1 MNVRI
6 ANVRGF
12 TIFWLLT
19 PGYLV
24 LASALLVPSLRADDK
39 VPPDTTAAG
48 TLRFDV
54 QSIASGNW
62 TSASTWSP
70 RPPKAGDRVKI
81 SRDTRVTYDVKSDD
95 VIRMIQ
101 VVGTLSFAR
110 DRDTLLNVG
119 IVKVQA
125 SDTCSESGFACDF
138 AHATAAGE
146 PTLAPTGP
154 LPALEV
160 GTLSDPIPA
169 EHTARIRLHYIE
181 GMEKDD
187 SPALACCS
195 ARMDLHGAP
204 MSRTWVDLG
213 ADAGKGDKH
222 VVISEDVTGWRV
234 GDEIIVTASLHSN
247 SGGDYRTD
255 PSLRSTEERRIT
267 AIDGRKLT
275 LDKPLEHRHFGTGDF
290 RSEVANLSR
299 NVIVESADPQG
310 VRGHTVYHCYSQ
322 GGISYAQFAH
332 LGKENVLGRYA
343 IHFHLLEDSNRG
355 SQVLGAAIVD
365 SHNRWVTIHGTDY
378 MVVRDCVGYGSVGHG
393 YFLEDGTE
401 TYTVLDRNLG
411 VNAFRGKP
419 LPKQVLPFDP
429 NDGAAF
435 WWSNGRN
442 TFVRNTS
449 CENDEYGFRY
459 DSQKRSNFDS
469 NLSVRTPS
477 GGFEKADIRTIPI
490 YRFEDNEAHSEG
502 LYGVVIAGT
511 DRAAP
516 DLKHPHVLKNLRIW
530 QVHYALRPQVPAM
543 WIENV
548 TIDHAVYGIYRPEF
562 ENHVYRNLHI
572 ASTSSEPFNRGQDD
586 DSTQHGSITV
596 DGLTFTNVEGDEIPL
611 IQMSDN
617 NPSGAA
623 ESHFRNVRVER
634 REGRRQKALVDRGGG
649 AEVDPETPTSVP
661 VVLHDYFGP
670 GRHAKVLSTAAGD
683 FPKDSQKFRR
693 EAPLTGEEARVKEVK
708 DVAFP
713 KLLDPIDDTPPATII
728 TYPPRGIAAKRDGN
742 RLIVRGTTTDNVR
755 TKRVVV
761 NGVEA
766 RDVDYNYHQ
775 WEAVLEN
782 VSPGEVTITAHAE
795 DAAGNVERHAHRL
808 LIIVE

>member
-1 MNVRI
+1 MSTWRRVFDWRVVVI
-6 ANVRGF
+6 
-12 TIFWLLT
+12 LLAGMAAVAPSKEPPRKLSDDAT
-19 PGYLV
+19 P
-24 LASALLVPSLRADDK
+24 
-39 VPPDTTAAG
+39 AG

-54 QSIASGNW
+54 QSVASGAW
-62 TSASTWSP
+62 SSEKTWSP
-70 RPPKAGDRVKI
+70 RPPRAGDRVKI
-81 SRDTRVTYDVKSDD
+81 SAGTRVVYDVASDD

-125 SDTCSESGFACDF
+125 SETCSESGFACDF
-138 AHATAAGE
+138 AHATDAGE

-154 LPALEV
+154 MPAFEV
-160 GTLSDPIPA
+160 GTLNEPIPA
-169 EHTARIRLHYIE
+169 EHTARIRLHYLD
-181 GMEKDD
+181 GMDKDD
-187 SPALACCS
+187 APALACCS

-204 MSRTWVDLG
+204 MNRTWVDLG
-213 ADAGKGDKH
+213 ADAGKGDKL
-222 VVISEDVTGWRV
+222 VVLAEDVTGWRA
-234 GDEIIVTASLHSN
+234 GDDIIVTASLHNN
-247 SGGDYRTD
+247 SLGGQYRDD
-255 PSLRSTEERRIT
+255 PSMRSTEQRRIK

-275 LDKPLEHRHFGTGDF
+275 LDNPLEHRHFGSGDF

-299 NVIVESADPQG
+299 NVIIESADPNG
-310 VRGHTVYHCYSQ
+310 VRGHTVYHCFSQ
-322 GGISYAQFAH
+322 GGISYARFAH

-365 SHNRWVTIHGTDY
+365 SENRWVTIHGTDY

-393 YFLEDGTE
+393 FFLEDGTE

-419 LPKQVLPFDP
+419 LPKQVLSFDP

-435 WWSNGRN
+435 WWANGRN

-469 NLSVRTPS
+469 NLSVRTPTGS
-477 GGFEKADIRTIPI
+477 FETTDIRTIPI
-490 YRFEDNEAHSEG
+490 YRFEGNEAHSEG
-502 LYGVVIAGT
+502 LYGMVIAGT
-511 DRAAP
+511 DRVAP

-548 TIDHAVYGIYRPEF
+548 TIDHTVYGVYRPEF
-562 ENHVYRNLHI
+562 ENHEYRNLRI

-586 DSTQHGSITV
+586 DSTQHGTIAV
-596 DGLTFTNVEGDEIPL
+596 DGLTFTNVEGDGIPL

-617 NPSGAA
+617 NPSGTA

-649 AEVDPETPTSVP
+649 AEVDPQTPTSVP
-661 VVLHDYFGP
+661 VFLHDYFGP
-670 GRHAKVLSTAAGD
+670 GKHAKIVSTAAGD
-683 FPKDSQKFRR
+683 FPKDSQEFRR
-693 EAPLTGEEARVKEVK
+693 EPPLTGEESRVAEVK

-713 KLLDPIDDTPPATII
+713 KLLDPVDDAPPATII
-728 TYPPRGIAAKRDGN
+728 TYPPRGVSAKRDGN
-742 RLIVRGTTTDNVR
+742 RLLVRGTTTDNVR

-761 NGVEA
+761 NGVAA
-766 RDVDYNYHQ
+766 RDVDYNFHQ

-782 VSPGEVTITAHAE
+782 VSPGEVTIEAHAE
-795 DAAGNVERHAHRL
+795 DAAGNVERNAHRL
-808 LIIVE
+808 VIAVE

>member
-1 MNVRI
+1 MNFEHVIHRLF
-6 ANVRGF
+6 RHSC
-12 TIFWLLT
+12 LLA
-19 PGYLV
+19 PGYLIAV
-24 LASALLVPSLRADDK
+24 LALLAPPLAAADKPATD
-39 VPPDTTAAG
+39 AG
-48 TLRFDV
+48 TGLRFDV
-54 QSIASGNW
+54 HSVASGPW
-62 TSASTWSP
+62 SSDKTWSP

-81 SRDTRVTYDVKSDD
+81 SRDTRVTYDVKRDD

-101 VVGTLSFAR
+101 VVGTLTFAR
-110 DRDTLLNVG
+110 DRDTELNVG
-119 IVKVQA
+119 IVKVQ
-125 SDTCSESGFACDF
+125 SSETCSESGFACDF
-138 AHATAAGE
+138 ANATAAGE
-146 PTLAPTGP
+146 PTVAPTGP
-154 LPALEV
+154 MPALEV
-160 GTLSDPIPA
+160 GTLSEPIPA
-169 EHTARIRLHYIE
+169 QFTARVRLHYLA

-187 SPALACCS
+187 APALACCS

-204 MSRTWVDLG
+204 LSRTWVDLG
-213 ADAGKGDKH
+213 ADASKGDKE
-222 VVISEDVTGWRV
+222 VVLSEDVTGWRV
-234 GDEIIVTASLHSN
+234 GDEIIVTASIHNN
-247 SGGDYRTD
+247 SLGGQYRDD
-255 PSLRSTEERRIT
+255 PSMRSTEERKIA

-275 LDKPLEHRHFGTGDF
+275 LDRPLEHRHFGTGQF

-299 NVIVESADPQG
+299 NVIVESADPKG
-310 VRGHTVYHCYSQ
+310 VRGHTVYHCFSQ
-322 GGISYAQFAH
+322 GGISYARFAH

-435 WWSNGRN
+435 WWSNGRS

-469 NLSVRTPS
+469 NLSVRTPA
-477 GGFEKADIRTIPI
+477 GGFEKVDIRTIPI
-490 YRFEDNEAHSEG
+490 YRFEDNEAHTEG
-502 LYGVVIAGT
+502 LYGMVIAGT

-516 DLKHPHVLKNLRIW
+516 DLKHPHSLKNLKIW

-548 TIDHAVYGIYRPEF
+548 AIDHAVYGIYRPEF
-562 ENHVYRNLHI
+562 ENHAYRNLHI
-572 ASTSSEPFNRGQDD
+572 ASTTSEPFNRGQDD

-596 DGLTFTNVEGDEIPL
+596 DGLTFTNVEGDGIPL

-617 NPSGAA
+617 NPSGTA

-649 AEVDPETPTSVP
+649 AEVDPTTPTSVP
-661 VVLHDYFGP
+661 VFLHDHFGP
-670 GRHAKVLSTAAGD
+670 GRHAKIVSTAAKD
-683 FPKDSQKFRR
+683 FQSQSQAFHS
-693 EAPLTGEEARVKEVK
+693 ESPLTGRESRVQEVK

-713 KLLDPIDDTPPATII
+713 KLLDPIDDAPPATTI
-728 TYPPRGIAAKRDGN
+728 TFPPRGIAAKRDSS

-755 TKRVVV
+755 TKRVIV

-766 RDVDYNYHQ
+766 RDIDYNFHQ
-775 WEAVLEN
+775 WEAVLDN
-782 VSPGEVTITAHAE
+782 VPPGEITITAHAE
-795 DAAGNVERHAHRL
+795 DEAGNVERNGHRL
-808 LIIVE
+808 TLSVE

>member
-1 MNVRI
+1 MKVRFT
-6 ANVRGF
+6 NERGLPSS
-12 TIFWLLT
+12 WLLAT
-19 PGYLV
+19 GFLILFFVLV
-24 LASALLVPSLRADDK
+24 VPSLAADK
-39 VPPDTTAAG
+39 SPLDTTAVGA
-48 TLRFDV
+48 LRFDV
-54 QSIASGNW
+54 QSIASGDW
-62 TSASTWSP
+62 SAASTWSP

-81 SRDTRVTYDVKSDD
+81 SRDTRVVYDVASDD

-125 SDTCSESGFACDF
+125 SETCSESGFACDF

-154 LPALEV
+154 MPALEV
-160 GTLSDPIPA
+160 GTLSAPIPA
-169 EHTARIRLHYIE
+169 ECTARIRLHYLE

-187 SPALACCS
+187 APALACCS

-213 ADAGKGDKH
+213 EDAGKGDKH
-222 VVISEDVTGWRV
+222 VVLSEDVSGWRV
-234 GDEIIVTASLHSN
+234 GDEVIVTPSLHNN
-247 SGGDYRTD
+247 SLGGQYRED
-255 PSLRSTEERRIT
+255 ASLRSTEERRIT

-299 NVIVESADPQG
+299 NVIIESADPKG

-322 GGISYAQFAH
+322 GGISYARFAH
-332 LGKENVLGRYA
+332 LGKEHVLGRYA

-365 SHNRWVTIHGTDY
+365 SHNRWITIHGTDY
-378 MVVRDCVGYGSVGHG
+378 MVVRDCVGFGSVGHG

-442 TFVRNTS
+442 TFIRNTS

-469 NLSVRTPS
+469 NLSVRTAS
-477 GGFEKADIRTIPI
+477 GGFEKTDIRTIPI

-502 LYGVVIAGT
+502 LYGMVIAGT

-516 DLKHPHVLKNLRIW
+516 DLQHPHMLKNLRIW

-596 DGLTFTNVEGDEIPL
+596 DGLTFTNVEGDDIPL

-617 NPSGAA
+617 NPSGTA

-634 REGRRQKALVDRGGG
+634 RDGRRQKALVDRGGG
-649 AEVDPETPTSVP
+649 AEVDPETATSVP
-661 VVLHDYFGP
+661 VILHDHFGS
-670 GRHAKVLSTAAGD
+670 GRHAKVMSTAARD
-683 FPKDSQKFRR
+683 FPKGSQEYRR
-693 EAPLTGEEARVKEVK
+693 EAPLTGEESRVKEVK

-713 KLLDPIDDTPPATII
+713 KLLDPVDDTPPATII
-728 TYPPRGIAAKRDGN
+728 TYPPRGIATKREGN
-742 RLIVRGTTTDNVR
+742 RLIVRGTTTDNSR
-755 TKRVVV
+755 TKRVIV

-766 RDVDYNYHQ
+766 HDVDYNFHQ

-782 VSPGEVTITAHAE
+782 VLPGEVTIVAHAE
-795 DAAGNVERHAHRL
+795 DVAGNVERHAHRL
-808 LIIVE
+808 TVSVE